1 MHPQPLNI
9 QSDIVLY
16 LLSILKGMAVLPAI
30 YLSQSVMEQVALSNQ
45 MLYVEIH
52 YIEFSKLLV

>member
-1 MHPQPLNI
+1 MLA
-9 QSDIVLY
+9 LAG
-16 LLSILKGMAVLPAI
+16 LSSYCTYNYRLTLESVLPAI